1 MFPDPTTPTAIA
13 AFCRRW
19 GIVELWL
26 FGSVARGDALPDSDA
41 DILVRFAPTAA
52 TSTWDWPAMTDDLQR
67 IFGRRVDLLTD
78 SVLSN
83 PFRRASILADRKVL
97 YAA

>member
-1 MFPDPTTPTAIA
+1 
-13 AFCRRW
+13 
-19 GIVELWL
+19 
-26 FGSVARGDALPDSDA
+26 
-41 DILVRFAPTAA
+41 
-52 TSTWDWPAMTDDLQR
+52 
-67 IFGRRVDLLTD
+67 VDLLTD